1 VVDQWNNVL
10 KTNNIVKEKGPKKDA
25 VDLTVYDEDISKA
38 DSILRKAA
46 VDKSTSPDEVIEQLL
61 NLEKLMRQKNKLD
74 EGATSRDTIR
84 NLNGAWRLVFTTGTI
99 NTQKKIGKINYFPIK
114 AVQTFN
120 TDTTPYT
127 ISNGIYVGTFPLL
140 RFTGEFEWKEKLRKL
155 VFDFDAVF
163 VLGLRIGIKKG
174 DAVKIGSST
183 GLGSEDKLSS
193 VDEQIGD
200 GSSSSGSG
208 STPMFLWISA
218 NEDIAT
224 ARGGG
229 GGLALW
235 KRDLEMQ
242 QQQSLLS

>member
-1 VVDQWNNVL
+1 MMMAPLLSLIMSIATIHRCLSFTSIQAPLPRGLLNSRHHHIGRGSSTAIQSSLWDQVVDQWNNVL
-10 KTNNIVKEKGPKKDA
+10 KSTNIVEKKVPKKDA

-127 ISNGIYVGTFPLL
+127 ISNGIYVGAFPLL
-140 RFTGEFEWKEKLRKL
+140 R
-155 VFDFDAVF
+155 
-163 VLGLRIGIKKG
+163 
-174 DAVKIGSST
+174 
-183 GLGSEDKLSS
+183 
-193 VDEQIGD
+193 
-200 GSSSSGSG
+200 
-208 STPMFLWISA
+208 
-218 NEDIAT
+218 
-224 ARGGG
+224 
-229 GGLALW
+229 
-235 KRDLEMQ
+235 
-242 QQQSLLS
+242 